1 MLEKYHLDPNNFIIT
16 DEEDALQ
23 ISGHEPL
30 IKFLYLQRN
39 LEYEDEITKNLTP
52 LQAGALFQG
61 LELLEF
67 GEKIEKTLKNLSPNV
82 HNFFSLIK
90 EKFRPEFYENSHE
103 PLIKLLKLEGAFF
116 VRSYFERCV
125 FPGDSKI
132 LFNAL
137 HFDKPM

>member
-67 GEKIEKTLKNLSPNV
+67 GEKIEKT
-82 HNFFSLIK
+82 
-90 EKFRPEFYENSHE
+90 
-103 PLIKLLKLEGAFF
+103 
-116 VRSYFERCV
+116 
-125 FPGDSKI
+125 
-132 LFNAL
+132 
-137 HFDKPM
+137 